1 VIELRIT
8 EDQARALVWVLANA
22 VSATVSADLDLER
35 VYKVLSSHTHYVEV
49 DGASVGN
56 LIVRSGPGVKARLVK
71 SVPSVQLDAT
81 I

>member
-8 EDQARALVWVLANA
+8 EDQARGLVWMLANA

-49 DGASVGN
+49 DGANVSG
-56 LIVRSGPGVKARLVK
+56 LIVRSSPGVKARLVRSDTFVK
-71 SVPSVQLDAT
+71 LDAT